1 MRIYAITDELSEEV
15 VNVFLAKNDKVAI
28 NKLKLDL
35 NKFGAQVEVKLHA
48 LDIEII
54 YDDKFYAFYDDNQ
67 DKEYRTIFSF
77 PQDVVEKPDELKKE
91 IVNDSIQEEK

>member
-48 LDIEII
+48 LDIEINF
-54 YDDKFYAFYDDNQ
+54 DDKFYAFYDDGQ
-67 DKEYRTIFSF
+67 DKEYRTIYSF
-77 PQDVVEKPDELKKE
+77 PQDEVIKPDELKKE
-91 IVNDSIQEEK
+91 IVNESIKEEK